1 MRALVLAAGWATRL
15 GALAAD
21 RPKHLL
27 PVGET
32 TPLDVVVDRLDAVA
46 RVEAI
51 DVVTH
56 GAFLAVFERWAA
68 RRTTRARL
76 RIWSNGTTRFE
87 ERRGAV
93 GDLHHYLERTGT
105 RTDLLVLGGDQLFDD
120 SLEALAESSIR
131 EPVLA
136 IHDVGTPERV
146 SRYASVELDAEGYV
160 RRLVEKDPNPST
172 TLAVPAIYGLP
183 ARLLGEVA
191 RYLETEGRSDNLGY
205 LAEWLVERHSVR
217 GVRLGGRWIDVG
229 SPDDYDRAR
238 REFSGR
244 TAFPN
249 LTRRLRGG
257 AHDRRRNDLPKDRFT
272 HR

>member
-1 MRALVLAAGWATRL
+1 MRALVLAAGWARRL

-56 GAFLAVFERWAA
+56 EVFLPVFERWAA
-68 RRTTRARL
+68 GRTTRAQL
-76 RIWSNGTTRFE
+76 RIWSNGTACFE

-93 GDLHHYLERTGT
+93 GDLHHHLERAGI

-120 SLEALAESSIR
+120 SLEALAEISSR
-131 EPVLA
+131 EPALA
-136 IHDVGTPERV
+136 VYDVGTLERV
-146 SRYASVELDAEGYV
+146 SRLASVELDAGGYV

-191 RYLETEGRSDNLGY
+191 RYLEAEERSDNLGY
-205 LAEWLVERHSVR
+205 LAEWLVERHPVR

-229 SPDDYDRAR
+229 SPDEYDRAR
-238 REFSGR
+238 REF
-244 TAFPN
+244 
-249 LTRRLRGG
+249 GG
-257 AHDRRRNDLPKDRFT
+257 EEPEPLS
-272 HR
+272 